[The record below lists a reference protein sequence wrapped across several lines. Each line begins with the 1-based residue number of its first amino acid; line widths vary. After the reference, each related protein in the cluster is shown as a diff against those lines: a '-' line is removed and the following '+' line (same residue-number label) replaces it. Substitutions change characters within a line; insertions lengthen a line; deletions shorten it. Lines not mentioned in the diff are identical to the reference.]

1 MQKDAFYAALCSQ
14 PSDNGGGV
22 SVEPGI
28 ILTDSLFLV
37 YIQNMQFYTHSGN
50 RKIRKVLN
58 RNSSLVTWPCNNL
71 NISWI

>member
-37 YIQNMQFYTHSGN
+37 YI
-50 RKIRKVLN
+50 
-58 RNSSLVTWPCNNL
+58 
-71 NISWI
+71 